1 MKSSLKEFAN
11 SGFKLRDHILSE
23 VSNPLLVALKE
34 CKVLIFVGLELLEI
48 FILPACLVVFQ
59 MLDNM
64 IIEESLQEVQL
75 EVVLVVELL
84 ALLGLKE
91 SIGLILVAV
100 LDGILLELLLSHSLQ
115 FEHNTVLDLEL
126 CSLNGLKCLS
136 EILNIDVPRSSVVC
150 QVVQRGLLLLLECCT
165 FSHLCYLCL
174 IIINID

>member
-11 SGFKLRDHILSE
+11 SGFKLRDHILSQ
-23 VSNPLLVALKE
+23 VSDPLIVALKE
-34 CKVLIFVGLELLEI
+34 CEILIFVGLELLEI
-48 FILPACLVVFQ
+48 FIFPACLVVFQ

-64 IIEESLQEVQL
+64 IIEESLQEIQL

-100 LDGILLELLLSHSLQ
+100 LYGILLELLLSDSLQ

-126 CSLNGLKCLS
+126 CSLHSLKCLP
-136 EILNIDVPRSSVVC
+136 EILDIDVP
-150 QVVQRGLLLLLECCT
+150 
-165 FSHLCYLCL
+165 
-174 IIINID
+174 